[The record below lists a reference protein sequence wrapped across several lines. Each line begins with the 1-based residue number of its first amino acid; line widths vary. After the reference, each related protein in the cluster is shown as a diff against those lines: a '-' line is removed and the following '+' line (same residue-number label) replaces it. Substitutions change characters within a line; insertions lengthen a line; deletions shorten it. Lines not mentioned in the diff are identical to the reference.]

1 MPQQVTT
8 TAMMTCPFGLAPS
21 AFNATPRPVVSSNLI
36 CGVITDN
43 IPIMNIPP
51 FGMCTSLANPSVASA
66 TSAALGVLTPM
77 PCLPVFPAPWAPGVP
92 TVLIANIP
100 AIDNTCTLACAFG
113 GVITFSTPGQ
123 FTHMIP

>member
-21 AFNATPRPVVSSNLI
+21 NFVATPRMVMSSNLD

-43 IPIMNIPP
+43 VPIMNIPP
-51 FGMCTSLANPSVASA
+51 FGMCTSMSNPTVASA
-66 TSAALGVLTPM
+66 TSAAMGVLTPM
-77 PCLPVFPAPWAPGVP
+77 PCLPVFPAPWTPGVP
-92 TVLIANIP
+92 TVLLGNIP
-100 AIDNTCTLACAFG
+100 AIDNTCTLNCAFG

-123 FTHMIP
+123 FTHDIP